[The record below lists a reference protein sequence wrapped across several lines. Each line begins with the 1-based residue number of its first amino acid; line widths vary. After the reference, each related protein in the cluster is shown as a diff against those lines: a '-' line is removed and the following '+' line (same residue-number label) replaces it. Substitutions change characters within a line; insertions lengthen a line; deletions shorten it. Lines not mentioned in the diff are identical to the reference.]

1 LTPYRPIAK
10 KPKFNASKKLKGVNL
25 ISAIEFDQ
33 ELKNNASFMI
43 LAAREVV
50 KTLDSTILLE
60 VSPIIEGFS
69 DVFPEDLLNRLPLM
83 HDI

>member
-1 LTPYRPIAK
+1 M
-10 KPKFNASKKLKGVNL
+10 

-33 ELKNNASFMI
+33 ELKNNAPFMI
-43 LAAREVV
+43 LATREVV